1 MILPALLVKLVV
13 GGATLI
19 TTLRYGGGL
28 YFWREAEKLEKPSYI
43 VLQTLSN
50 NVEIRRYEPYLIAE
64 TIVDGNNG
72 FRKSSPQGF
81 RVCAG
86 YIFGKN
92 KSRSSSSSSTNKND
106 DESTK
111 MAMTAPVRVS
121 GSSEKM
127 AMTAPVRVQGS
138 DEGNSSSSSSRKRSS
153 IFNYFNNSKGK
164 TKVSFVI
171 GKKYSKQTAPKP
183 LDNNVK
189 VREVPA
195 HTLAVRTFSGPPPT
209 DDRVEVERQII
220 INTLL
225 TDPNIMMMKVTTK
238 SIKAGETFV
247 YGYHDPFVTPNFLRR
262 NEVALLIEGSA

>member
-1 MILPALLVKLVV
+1 MILPAILVKLVV

-19 TTLRYGGGL
+19 TTLRYGSGL
-28 YFWREAEKLEKPSYI
+28 YFWRETEKLERPVYI
-43 VLQTLSN
+43 VLQKLSN

-64 TIVDGNNG
+64 TIVDGVG
-72 FRKSSPQGF
+72 FRKSGGKGF
-81 RVCAG
+81 GVCAG

-92 KSRSSSSSSTNKND
+92 KSRTAQSSSSSWMGGILGRSND
-106 DESTK
+106 EEEST
-111 MAMTAPVRVS
+111 V
-121 GSSEKM
+121 EKM

-138 DEGNSSSSSSRKRSS
+138 DED
-153 IFNYFNNSKGK
+153 NNSKGK

-220 INTLL
+220 INALSEANML
-225 TDPNIMMMKVTTK
+225 TKASNK
-238 SIKAGETFV
+238 SIKTGETFV

>member
-1 MILPALLVKLVV
+1 
-13 GGATLI
+13 
-19 TTLRYGGGL
+19 
-28 YFWREAEKLEKPSYI
+28 
-43 VLQTLSN
+43 
-50 NVEIRRYEPYLIAE
+50 
-64 TIVDGNNG
+64 
-72 FRKSSPQGF
+72 
-81 RVCAG
+81 
-86 YIFGKN
+86 
-92 KSRSSSSSSTNKND
+92 
-106 DESTK
+106 
-111 MAMTAPVRVS
+111 MTAPVRVS

-138 DEGNSSSSSSRKRSS
+138 DEGNTSNSRRSS